1 VVDIYIEVDPLKV
14 DLCNNVSLT
23 TTGTTGSTDGR
34 SNANDKRL
42 GPSASE
48 NNFDKILD
56 EFREIVGFRSRAR
69 KYYLARKFHSKS
81 N

>member
-23 TTGTTGSTDGR
+23 TTGTTGSADGR

-42 GPSASE
+42 GPSA
-48 NNFDKILD
+48 
-56 EFREIVGFRSRAR
+56 
-69 KYYLARKFHSKS
+69 
-81 N
+81 